1 MEIKEKV
8 TAILCDKLGLEEY
21 EVDENKQLV
30 SDLGADSLDIV
41 EIIME
46 IEKEFDVKIDDNE
59 LSEIKTVGDIEKKL
73 ISLGITE

>member
-8 TAILCDKLGLEEY
+8 MAILCDKLGLEEY

-73 ISLGITE
+73 ISLGVK

>member
-8 TAILCDKLGLEEY
+8 MAILCDKLGLEEY

>member
-8 TAILCDKLGLEEY
+8 MAILCDKLGLEEY

-59 LSEIKTVGDIEKKL
+59 LS
-73 ISLGITE
+73 

>member
-8 TAILCDKLGLEEY
+8 MAILCDKLGLEEY

-59 LSEIKTVGDIEKKL
+59 LSEIKTVGDIIKKL
-73 ISLGITE
+73 KDMGVKE

>member
-8 TAILCDKLGLEEY
+8 TAILCDKLGLEEWD
-21 EVDENKQLV
+21 VDENKQLV